1 MGYDGRIIIMK
12 KKVIEK
18 VKEMEIFKN
27 VSFSDIFMDYLYIYQ
42 YPEEYVIPKNE
53 ESKEIVW
60 FNHDPFEEYF
70 GENTLKNDEARIIEK
85 SVYED
90 YFKWIENKV
99 KTTTLYDIAIDR
111 IKKYEVDTYISIYL
125 SLKDLTI
132 DWNTECVVFQNDW

>member
-1 MGYDGRIIIMK
+1 MGYDGQIIIMK

-18 VKEMEIFKN
+18 AKEMFKN
-27 VSFSDIFMDYLYIYQ
+27 TSFSDIFINYLYAFQ
-42 YPEEYVIPKNE
+42 YPEDYEIPENE

-60 FNHDPFEEYF
+60 FSHDPFEEYF

-99 KTTTLYDIAIDR
+99 KTTTLYDLAIDR
-111 IKKYEVDTYISIYL
+111 IEKYEADTYINIYL